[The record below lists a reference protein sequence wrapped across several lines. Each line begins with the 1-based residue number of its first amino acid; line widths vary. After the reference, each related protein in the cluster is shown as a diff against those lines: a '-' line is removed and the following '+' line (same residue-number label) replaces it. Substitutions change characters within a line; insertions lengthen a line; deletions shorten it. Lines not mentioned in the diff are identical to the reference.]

1 MVVSSDLKVSKPK
14 HPLCNNLYL
23 KERHCLSVVYHP
35 LVCFT
40 FQKHPIKYY
49 HLINQCESEKGD
61 QGCPVSHTSHQP
73 GCCLAGSHL
82 FLLPAEIAVLT
93 LPPNYVP
100 PPSNDR
106 ILTKR

>member
-1 MVVSSDLKVSKPK
+1 MRLVLV
-14 HPLCNNLYL
+14 
-23 KERHCLSVVYHP
+23 VVYHP

-40 FQKHPIKYY
+40 FRKHPIKYY
-49 HLINQCESEKGD
+49 HQCESEKGD